1 MNTTW
6 LVRERGETKSRAPV
20 TQSSPLVSWP
30 NTHSHVWFQEH
41 RNGSLVSLWKV
52 DIFVI
57 WCLLNLEQLK
67 GFFFPQCLFCYLA
80 NRLCESSFKFCHS
93 WFVSTQASVGWCEMF
108 HGLSGR
114 VQSKPSPWNGVWKSF
129 PLIKIE
135 LDPAISFRIIFVY
148 TGYSLSWKITVRQS
162 LHMSWFCFHCQT

>member
-1 MNTTW
+1 MENW
-6 LVRERGETKSRAPV
+6 HICHLMFAKLRAA
-20 TQSSPLVSWP
+20 Q
-30 NTHSHVWFQEH
+30 
-41 RNGSLVSLWKV
+41 
-52 DIFVI
+52 
-57 WCLLNLEQLK
+57 
-67 GFFFPQCLFCYLA
+67 GFFSPQCLFCYLA

-148 TGYSLSWKITVRQS
+148 TGYSLLENYSKTKLIHVLVLFSLPNIKWQCCTV
-162 LHMSWFCFHCQT
+162 SWFWQGSHCWEYELPNPRAIFFFFPNRTLIL